1 MSEIHLKKHQID
13 QKSSFR
19 KWVGFPARSPVP
31 ARGARGT
38 IVSATGSGKT
48 IMAAASALECFPH
61 GRILVTVPTLD
72 LLVQTAQAWR
82 TVGHRSP
89 MAAVCSLENDP
100 VLNELGVRTTTNPI
114 QLALWAGRGPVI
126 VFATYASLVDRED
139 YAALQDQERPYGPWQ
154 NSGNGKTRKKTR
166 GPLEAA
172 LTGGERL
179 YGQQMAPFDLAIVDE
194 AHGTA
199 GDLGRPWAAIHDN
212 TRIPADFRLYLTA
225 TPRILAAARP
235 QKGADGQELEIA
247 SMADDPDGTYGAW
260 LAELGLSEAIER
272 EILAGFEIDVLE
284 IRDPSPVLG
293 ESEEA
298 RRGRRLALLQTA
310 LLEHAAAY
318 NLRTVMT
325 FHQKVEEAA
334 AFADKLPET
343 AAALYVND
351 ASDDDLAAADKL
363 PKSSVNARF
372 YELEAGR
379 HVPPD
384 RVWSA
389 WLCGDHLVTERR
401 EVLRQF
407 AGGIDAAD
415 RRVHRAFLASVRV
428 LGEGVDITGDRGV
441 EAICFADTRGSQVE
455 IVQNIGRALRLNK
468 DGSTKI
474 ARIIVPVFLEPGEDP
489 TDMVASASFR
499 PLVAV
504 LQGLR
509 SHDERLVEQLASR
522 ALTSGQRKVHVRRDA
537 NGQIIGAGGE
547 GDGEDQEQDDTDA
560 AAESA
565 LLHFSSPRD
574 TATIAAF
581 LRTRVYR
588 PESLVWLEGYQA
600 LIRWRKEN
608 EITGLYAVPYDVE
621 AEVGVTKD
629 FPLGRWVHQQRK
641 ALRAGE
647 LEERRKTLLDAPEAG
662 MVWEPGEEAWE
673 TKLAALRSY
682 RRAMGHLAPRQDAVW
697 GEGDAMVPVGQHAAN
712 LRRKGGLGK
721 DAERAAERAQ
731 QLAAIDEDWNCPWPL
746 DWQRHYRVL
755 ADLVDAD
762 GVLPAIQPGVL
773 FEGDDLGKWLARQ
786 REASTWAQLS
796 AEQQERLSQL
806 GVKPLEAPSP
816 APSAKRAANGQSKAE
831 QAFHRGLAALT
842 QWVERE
848 GAHRPAPRGHSE
860 QIAVDGEAEPVT
872 VKLGVWVSNTKSRW
886 DKLTPEQQAALAAL
900 GVPWA
905 KAAVPAPSGGP
916 APVRDAPVQP
926 APSGEQAQEYPDQ
939 GDPVTAEERETS
951 RGTARARRMNEL
963 MRKHT
968 KAELLRMAYA
978 GGLVNHNS
986 PEKWRKDEIAST
998 VVDTEFRTADRAAPA
1013 RPASATAR
1021 PVPAQP
1027 LPLPQ
1032 QDHHDE
1038 CDKSVYEGGTCTC
1051 DLIEQY
1057 GPPSERDDY

>member
-1 MSEIHLKKHQID
+1 MPHVQLREHQVD
-13 QKSSFR
+13 QKASFR
-19 KWVGFPARSPVP
+19 KWVGFPAKSSVP

-48 IMAAASALECFPH
+48 IMAASSALECFPD

-72 LLVQTAQAWR
+72 LLAQTAQAWR
-82 TVGHRSP
+82 LMGHRAP
-89 MAAVCSLENDP
+89 MIAVCSLENDP
-100 VLNELGVRTTTNPI
+100 VLNELEVRTTTNPI
-114 QLALWAGRGPVI
+114 QLALWAGHGPV
-126 VFATYASLVDRED
+126 VVLATYASLVDRED
-139 YAALQDQERPYGPWQ
+139 VTAPMGQQ
-154 NSGNGKTRKKTR
+154 TVR

-172 LTGGERL
+172 LAGGERL
-179 YGQQMAPFDLAIVDE
+179 YGQRMDGFDLAIVDE

-212 TRIPADFRLYLTA
+212 QRIPADFRLYLTA

-235 QKGADGQELEIA
+235 QKGADGQEAEIA
-247 SMADDPDGTYGAW
+247 TMADDPDGTYGAW

-284 IRDPSPVLG
+284 IRDPSPVIG

-334 AFADKLPET
+334 TFADKLPET
-343 AAALYVND
+343 AAELYLND
-351 ASDDDLAAADKL
+351 ATGDDLAAADKL
-363 PKSSVNARF
+363 PKSSIDAAF

-389 WLCGDHLVTERR
+389 WLCGDHLVAERR

-407 AGGIDAAD
+407 ANGIDAAG

-428 LGEGVDITGDRGV
+428 LGEGVDITGERGV
-441 EAICFADTRGSQVE
+441 DAICFADTRGSQVE

-468 DGSTKI
+468 DGTTKI
-474 ARIIVPVFLEPGEDP
+474 ARIIVPVFLEPNEDP

-522 ALTSGQRKVHVRRDA
+522 ALTSGKRTVHVQRDED
-537 NGQIIGAGGE
+537 GQIVRAGGE
-547 GDGEDQEQDDTDA
+547 SDGDDQEHDDATDA

-581 LRTRVYR
+581 LRTRVYQV
-588 PESLVWLEGYQA
+588 ESMVWLEGYQA

-608 EITGLYAVPYDVE
+608 QITGVHAAPYDVE
-621 AEVGVTKD
+621 VEVGVTKD

-641 ALRAGE
+641 AQRAGE

-673 TKLAALRSY
+673 NKLAALRSY
-682 RRAMGHLAPRQDAVW
+682 RRATGHLAPRQDAVR
-697 GEGDAMVPVGQHAAN
+697 GEGEAMVPIGQHMAN

-721 DAERAAERAQ
+721 DPERAAARAQ
-731 QLAAIDEDWNCPWPL
+731 QLTAIDPDWNCPWPL

-762 GVLPAIQPGVL
+762 GALPHIAPGVVYN
-773 FEGDDLGKWLARQ
+773 GDDIGTWRRRQQEPGTWAPLLPEQ
-786 REASTWAQLS
+786 RE
-796 AEQQERLSQL
+796 RLTAL
-806 GVKPLEAPSP
+806 GIKGTEVP
-816 APSAKRAANGQSKAE
+816 PSAPAATPAAKGPSKAQ
-831 QAFHRGLAALT
+831 QAFQRGAQALA
-842 QWVERE
+842 QWIERE
-848 GAHRPAPRGHSE
+848 GAHRPVPRGHSE
-860 QIAVDGEAEPVT
+860 TITVDGQGEPMT
-872 VKLGVWVSNTKSRW
+872 VKLGVWISNTKTRR
-886 DKLTPEQQAALAAL
+886 DKLTQKQRAALAEL
-900 GVPWA
+900 GVDWA
-905 KAAVPAPSGGP
+905 
-916 APVRDAPVQP
+916 
-926 APSGEQAQEYPDQ
+926 
-939 GDPVTAEERETS
+939 
-951 RGTARARRMNEL
+951 
-963 MRKHT
+963 
-968 KAELLRMAYA
+968 
-978 GGLVNHNS
+978 
-986 PEKWRKDEIAST
+986 
-998 VVDTEFRTADRAAPA
+998 
-1013 RPASATAR
+1013 
-1021 PVPAQP
+1021 
-1027 LPLPQ
+1027 
-1032 QDHHDE
+1032 
-1038 CDKSVYEGGTCTC
+1038 
-1051 DLIEQY
+1051 
-1057 GPPSERDDY
+1057 

>member
-1 MSEIHLKKHQID
+1 MHTAHKRRSD
-13 QKSSFR
+13 SYFR
-19 KWVGFPARSPVP
+19 AHPRTPRTPPTRKTTHKTEKPQLVATEATQNDWATTSAFRRWVGFPARSSVP
-31 ARGARGT
+31 PQGARGT

-48 IMAAASALECFPH
+48 ITAAACALESFAD

-72 LLVQTAQAWR
+72 LLAQTAQAWR
-82 TVGHRSP
+82 LVGHRAA
-89 MAAVCSLENDP
+89 MVAVCSLENDA
-100 VLNELGVRTTTNPI
+100 VLKSLGVRTTTNPI
-114 QLALWAGRGPVI
+114 QLALWAGHGPVV

-139 YAALQDQERPYGPWQ
+139 IDAPEGQ
-154 NSGNGKTRKKTR
+154 RKVR

-172 LTGGERL
+172 LAGGERL
-179 YGQQMAPFDLAIVDE
+179 YGQRMARFDLAIVDE

-212 TRIPADFRLYLTA
+212 QRIPADFRLYLTA

-235 QKGADGQELEIA
+235 TKGADGQEVELA
-247 SMADDPDGTYGAW
+247 TMADDPEGTYGAW

-310 LLEHAAAY
+310 LLEHAAAW

-334 AFADKLPET
+334 AFAEKLPET
-343 AAALYVND
+343 AAELYMND
-351 ASDDDLAAADKL
+351 ASDEDLAAADKL
-363 PKSSVNARF
+363 PKSSLDAEF

-389 WLCGDHLVTERR
+389 WLCGDHLVAERR

-407 AGGIDAAD
+407 AGGIDAAG

-428 LGEGVDITGDRGV
+428 LGEGVDITGERGV
-441 EAICFADTRGSQVE
+441 EAVCFADTRGSQVE
-455 IVQNIGRALRLNK
+455 IVQNIGRALRLNR

-522 ALTSGQRKVHVRRDA
+522 ALTSGKRKVHVRRDED
-537 NGQIIGAGGE
+537 GQIVGVGGE
-547 GDGEDQEQDDTDA
+547 GDGEDQGDDTQA
-560 AAESA
+560 AAEAA
-565 LLHFSSPRD
+565 LLHFSSPRNA
-574 TATIAAF
+574 ATIAAF

-600 LIRWRKEN
+600 LLRWRKEN

-621 AEVGVTKD
+621 VEVGVTKD

-673 TKLAALRSY
+673 NKLAALRSY

-697 GEGDAMVPVGQHAAN
+697 GEGEAMVPVGQHMAN

-721 DAERAAERAQ
+721 DPERAAQRAK
-731 QLAAIDEDWNCPWPL
+731 QLAAIDPDWDCPWPL

-762 GVLPAIQPGVL
+762 GQLPDIAPGVL
-773 FEGDDLGKWLARQ
+773 MDGDDIGRWLERQ
-786 REASTWAQLS
+786 KNPGTWAQLS
-796 AEQQERLSQL
+796 AEQQERLSKL
-806 GVKPLEAPSP
+806 GVQPAEAPSP
-816 APSAKRAANGQSKAE
+816 APAVTRATKSPNKAQ
-831 QAFHRGLAALT
+831 QAFQRGLAALT

-848 GAHRPAPRGHSE
+848 GAHRPVPRSHAE
-860 QIAVDGEAEPVT
+860 EITVDGETEPV
-872 VKLGVWVSNTKSRW
+872 VIKLGVWVSNTKTRR
-886 DKLTPEQQAALAAL
+886 DKLSTEQLAAL
-900 GVPWA
+900 
-905 KAAVPAPSGGP
+905 
-916 APVRDAPVQP
+916 
-926 APSGEQAQEYPDQ
+926 
-939 GDPVTAEERETS
+939 REL
-951 RGTARARRMNEL
+951 GMQW
-963 MRKHT
+963 
-968 KAELLRMAYA
+968 
-978 GGLVNHNS
+978 V
-986 PEKWRKDEIAST
+986 
-998 VVDTEFRTADRAAPA
+998 
-1013 RPASATAR
+1013 
-1021 PVPAQP
+1021 
-1027 LPLPQ
+1027 
-1032 QDHHDE
+1032 
-1038 CDKSVYEGGTCTC
+1038 
-1051 DLIEQY
+1051 
-1057 GPPSERDDY
+1057 

>member
-1 MSEIHLKKHQID
+1 MSAIPLKEHQVD
-13 QKSSFR
+13 QRAAFR
-19 KWVGFPARSPVP
+19 RWVGFPARSSVP
-31 ARGARGT
+31 SQGARAT

-48 IMAAASALECFPH
+48 IMAAACALESFAD

-82 TVGHRSP
+82 AVGHRAP
-89 MAAVCSLENDP
+89 MVAVCSLENDP
-100 VLNELGVRTTTNPI
+100 VLNSLGVRTTTNPI
-114 QLALWAGRGPVI
+114 QLALWAGSGPVV

-139 YAALQDQERPYGPWQ
+139 VDAPEGQ
-154 NSGNGKTRKKTR
+154 RKVR

-172 LTGGERL
+172 LAGGERL
-179 YGQQMAPFDLAIVDE
+179 YGQRMDGFDLAIVDE

-212 TRIPADFRLYLTA
+212 ARIPADFRLYLTA
-225 TPRILAAARP
+225 TPRILAAPRP
-235 QKGADGQELEIA
+235 QKGTGGQEVELA
-247 SMADDPDGTYGAW
+247 TMTDDPNGTYGAW
-260 LAELGLSEAIER
+260 IAELGLSEAIER

-325 FHQKVEEAA
+325 FHQRVEEAA
-334 AFADKLPET
+334 AFAEKLPET

-351 ASDDDLAAADKL
+351 ATNEDLAAADKL
-363 PKSSVNARF
+363 PKSSIDAEF

-389 WLCGDHLVTERR
+389 WLCGDHLVSERR

-407 AGGIDAAD
+407 ANGIDAAG

-428 LGEGVDITGDRGV
+428 LGEGVDITGERGV
-441 EAICFADTRGSQVE
+441 DSICFADTRGSQVE
-455 IVQNIGRALRLNK
+455 IVQNIGRALRLNR
-468 DGSTKI
+468 DGSTKV

-489 TDMVASASFR
+489 QDMVASASFR

-522 ALTSGQRKVHVRRDA
+522 ALTSGKRKVHVRRDED
-537 NGQIIGAGGE
+537 GRIVGAGGE
-547 GDGEDQEQDDTDA
+547 GDGEDQEDDDTQA
-560 AAESA
+560 AAEAA

-574 TATIAAF
+574 AATIAAF

-600 LIRWRKEN
+600 LLRWRKEN
-608 EITGLYAVPYDVE
+608 EITGLYALPYDVE
-621 AEVGVTKD
+621 VEVGVTKD

-647 LEERRKTLLDAPEAG
+647 LEERRKLLLDAPEAG

-673 TKLAALRSY
+673 NKLAALRSY

-697 GEGDAMVPVGQHAAN
+697 GEGEAMVPVGQHMAN

-721 DAERAAERAQ
+721 DAERAAVRAK
-731 QLAAIDEDWNCPWPL
+731 QLAAVDEDWNCPWPL

-762 GVLPAIQPGVL
+762 GVLPVIEPGVL

-786 REASTWAQLS
+786 KNPGTWAQLS
-796 AEQQERLSQL
+796 TEQQERLSKL
-806 GVKPLEAPSP
+806 GVQPAEAPSP
-816 APSAKRAANGQSKAE
+816 APAAERAAKSPSKA
-831 QAFHRGLAALT
+831 QAAFQRGLAALT

-848 GAHRPAPRGHSE
+848 GADRPVPRGHNE
-860 QIAVDGEAEPVT
+860 QLAVDGQEEPVT
-872 VKLGVWVSNTKSRW
+872 VKLGVWVSNTKSRR
-886 DKLTPEQQAALAAL
+886 DRLTAEQLDALRKL
-900 GVPWA
+900 GVGWA
-905 KAAVPAPSGGP
+905 
-916 APVRDAPVQP
+916 
-926 APSGEQAQEYPDQ
+926 
-939 GDPVTAEERETS
+939 
-951 RGTARARRMNEL
+951 
-963 MRKHT
+963 
-968 KAELLRMAYA
+968 
-978 GGLVNHNS
+978 
-986 PEKWRKDEIAST
+986 
-998 VVDTEFRTADRAAPA
+998 
-1013 RPASATAR
+1013 
-1021 PVPAQP
+1021 
-1027 LPLPQ
+1027 
-1032 QDHHDE
+1032 
-1038 CDKSVYEGGTCTC
+1038 
-1051 DLIEQY
+1051 
-1057 GPPSERDDY
+1057 

>member
-1 MSEIHLKKHQID
+1 MSAIQLKEHQVD
-13 QKSSFR
+13 QRSEFR
-19 KWVGFPARSPVP
+19 RWVGFLARSSVP
-31 ARGARGT
+31 PQGARGT

-48 IMAAASALECFPH
+48 ITAAACALESFTD

-72 LLVQTAQAWR
+72 LLAQTAQAWR
-82 TVGHRSP
+82 LVGHRAP
-89 MAAVCSLENDP
+89 MVAVCSLENDQ

-114 QLALWAGRGPVI
+114 QLALWAGHGPVV

-139 YAALQDQERPYGPWQ
+139 IDSPVGQ
-154 NSGNGKTRKKTR
+154 RKVR

-172 LTGGERL
+172 LAGGERL

-212 TRIPADFRLYLTA
+212 ARIPADFRLYLTA

-235 QKGADGQELEIA
+235 QKGADGQEAEIA
-247 SMADDPDGTYGAW
+247 SMADDPEGTYGAW

-284 IRDPSPVLG
+284 IRGPSPVLG

-343 AAALYVND
+343 AAELYVND

-363 PKSSVNARF
+363 PKSSIDAEF

-389 WLCGDHLVTERR
+389 WLCGDHLVSERR

-407 AGGIDAAD
+407 ANGIDATG

-428 LGEGVDITGDRGV
+428 LGEGVDITGERGV
-441 EAICFADTRGSQVE
+441 EAVCFADTRGSQVE
-455 IVQNIGRALRLNK
+455 IVQNIGRALRLNR
-468 DGSTKI
+468 DGSTKV

-489 TDMVASASFR
+489 TDMVASASFK

-509 SHDERLVEQLASR
+509 SHDERMVEQLASR
-522 ALTSGQRKVHVRRDA
+522 ALTTGKRKIHVQRDA
-537 NGQIIGAGGE
+537 DGRIVGAGVGS
-547 GDGEDQEQDDTDA
+547 DGQDQEQDDGTDA

-574 TATIAAF
+574 VSTIAAF

-600 LIRWRKEN
+600 LLRWRAEN
-608 EITGLYAVPYDVE
+608 GIAGVHAVPYDTE
-621 AEVGVTKD
+621 TEVGVTKN

-647 LEERRKTLLDAPEAG
+647 LEDRRKTLLDAPEAG
-662 MVWEPGEEAWE
+662 MVWEPGKEAWE
-673 TKLAALRSY
+673 TKLAALRSF
-682 RRAMGHLAPRQDAVW
+682 RRATGHLAPRQDARW
-697 GEGDAMVPVGQHAAN
+697 GDGETMVPIGQHLPN
-712 LRRKGGLGK
+712 LRRRGAKNGLGK
-721 DAERAAERAQ
+721 DPERAAVRAA
-731 QLAAIDEDWNCPWPL
+731 QLTAIDEDWDCPWPL

-762 GVLPAIQPGVL
+762 GTLPHISPGVVYD
-773 FEGDDLGKWLARQ
+773 GDDIGTWRWRQ
-786 REASTWAQLS
+786 QEPGTWAQLMP
-796 AEQQERLSQL
+796 EQQERLTAL
-806 GVKPLEAPSP
+806 GIHAPAAVLP
-816 APSAKRAANGQSKAE
+816 APETASAAQELKGPTKSD
-831 QAFHRGLAALT
+831 QAFQRGLAALT

-848 GAHRPAPRGHSE
+848 GADRPVPRGHSE
-860 QIAVDGEAEPVT
+860 QLAVHGEAEPVT
-872 VKLGVWVSNTKSRW
+872 VKLGVWVSNTKTRRE
-886 DKLTPEQQAALAAL
+886 KLSAGQRAALRKL
-900 GVPWA
+900 GITWA
-905 KAAVPAPSGGP
+905 
-916 APVRDAPVQP
+916 
-926 APSGEQAQEYPDQ
+926 
-939 GDPVTAEERETS
+939 
-951 RGTARARRMNEL
+951 
-963 MRKHT
+963 
-968 KAELLRMAYA
+968 
-978 GGLVNHNS
+978 
-986 PEKWRKDEIAST
+986 
-998 VVDTEFRTADRAAPA
+998 
-1013 RPASATAR
+1013 
-1021 PVPAQP
+1021 
-1027 LPLPQ
+1027 
-1032 QDHHDE
+1032 
-1038 CDKSVYEGGTCTC
+1038 
-1051 DLIEQY
+1051 
-1057 GPPSERDDY
+1057 

>member
-1 MSEIHLKKHQID
+1 MSAIPLKEHQVD
-13 QKSSFR
+13 QRAAFR
-19 KWVGFPARSPVP
+19 RWVGFPARSSVP
-31 ARGARGT
+31 PQGARAT

-48 IMAAASALECFPH
+48 IMAAACALESFAD

-82 TVGHRSP
+82 AVGHRAP
-89 MAAVCSLENDP
+89 MVAVCSLENDP
-100 VLNELGVRTTTNPI
+100 VLNSLGVRTTTNPI
-114 QLALWAGRGPVI
+114 QLALWAGSGPVV

-139 YAALQDQERPYGPWQ
+139 VDAPEGQ
-154 NSGNGKTRKKTR
+154 RKVR

-172 LTGGERL
+172 LAGGERL
-179 YGQQMAPFDLAIVDE
+179 YGQRMDGFDLAIVDE

-212 TRIPADFRLYLTA
+212 ARIPAAFRLYLTA
-225 TPRILAAARP
+225 TPRILAAPRP
-235 QKGADGQELEIA
+235 QKGADGQEAEIA
-247 SMADDPDGTYGAW
+247 TMADDPNGTYGAW
-260 LAELGLSEAIER
+260 IAELGLSEAIER

-334 AFADKLPET
+334 AFAEKLPET
-343 AAALYVND
+343 AAELYVND
-351 ASDDDLAAADKL
+351 ATDEDLAAADKL
-363 PKSSVNARF
+363 PKSSIDAEF

-389 WLCGDHLVTERR
+389 WLCGDHLVSERR

-407 AGGIDAAD
+407 ANGIDAAG

-428 LGEGVDITGDRGV
+428 LGEGVDITGERGV
-441 EAICFADTRGSQVE
+441 DSICFADTRGSQVE
-455 IVQNIGRALRLNK
+455 IVQNIGRALRLNR
-468 DGSTKI
+468 DGSTKV

-489 TDMVASASFR
+489 QDMVASASFR

-522 ALTSGQRKVHVRRDA
+522 ALTSGKRKVHVRRDEE
-537 NGQIIGAGGE
+537 GRIVGAGGE
-547 GDGEDQEQDDTDA
+547 GDGEDQEDDDTQA
-560 AAESA
+560 AAEAA

-574 TATIAAF
+574 AATIAAF

-600 LIRWRKEN
+600 LLRWRKEN

-621 AEVGVTKD
+621 VEVGATKA

-662 MVWEPGEEAWE
+662 MVWEPGEETWE
-673 TKLAALRSY
+673 NKLAALRSY

-697 GEGDAMVPVGQHAAN
+697 GEGEAMVPVGQHMAN

-721 DAERAAERAQ
+721 HAERAAVRAA
-731 QLAAIDEDWNCPWPL
+731 QLTEIDQDWDCPWPL

-762 GVLPAIQPGVL
+762 GVLPAIEPGVL
-773 FEGDDLGKWLARQ
+773 FEGDDLGKWLERQ
-786 REASTWAQLS
+786 KNPGTWAQLS
-796 AEQQERLSQL
+796 TEQQERLTAL

-816 APSAKRAANGQSKAE
+816 APAAEHAAKGPNKAQAAFQ
-831 QAFHRGLAALT
+831 RGLAALT

-848 GAHRPAPRGHSE
+848 GADRPVPRGHSE
-860 QIAVDGEAEPVT
+860 EIAVDGEAEPVA
-872 VKLGVWVSNTKSRW
+872 VKLGVWVSNTKSRR
-886 DKLTPEQQAALAAL
+886 DRLTAEQLDALREL
-900 GVPWA
+900 GVQWA
-905 KAAVPAPSGGP
+905 
-916 APVRDAPVQP
+916 
-926 APSGEQAQEYPDQ
+926 
-939 GDPVTAEERETS
+939 
-951 RGTARARRMNEL
+951 
-963 MRKHT
+963 
-968 KAELLRMAYA
+968 
-978 GGLVNHNS
+978 
-986 PEKWRKDEIAST
+986 
-998 VVDTEFRTADRAAPA
+998 
-1013 RPASATAR
+1013 
-1021 PVPAQP
+1021 
-1027 LPLPQ
+1027 
-1032 QDHHDE
+1032 
-1038 CDKSVYEGGTCTC
+1038 
-1051 DLIEQY
+1051 
-1057 GPPSERDDY
+1057 